1 VTIAAAARRLVRR
14 LLPALTLL
22 AVLAPWPASAQLPP
36 LDDLLHQYVQI
47 AFRNEF
53 GGLHRFGR
61 IIKWQEPIRAR
72 LEGPNAE
79 LYKPE
84 VERQFAILTR
94 LTGLSM
100 EVVDGFR
107 PFATIN
113 MTISFV
119 DTGGRGPAD
128 SERAC
133 FSSVQ
138 EDDQFVI
145 RRAEIT
151 ITADIPELRQHCI
164 VEEISQAL
172 GLMNDSTFLFPSIF
186 HDDSRQQ
193 TLSPWDEMMFF
204 AHYDPRIRPGMN
216 SAEAMPIVRQIFV
229 QELARR
235 NAGAGTS
242 STTGKPPAGQSKP
255 APKPRENPASLN

>member
-1 VTIAAAARRLVRR
+1 MTIAAAARRLVRG
-14 LLPALTLL
+14 LLPALALL
-22 AVLAPWPASAQLPP
+22 AALAPWPASAQLPP

-72 LEGPNAE
+72 LEGPRAD

-84 VERQFAILTR
+84 VERQFAILSR
-94 LTGLSM
+94 LTGLPM

-107 PFATIN
+107 PFANVN
-113 MTISFV
+113 MIISFV

-128 SERAC
+128 RERAC

-138 EDDQFVI
+138 EDDGFVI
-145 RRAEIT
+145 RSAAIT

-193 TLSPWDEMMFF
+193 ALSPWDEMMFY
-204 AHYDPRIRPGMN
+204 AHYDPRIRPGMV
-216 SAEAMPIVRQIFV
+216 SAEAVPIVRQIFA

-235 NAGAGTS
+235 NNAGTS
-242 STTGKPPAGQSKP
+242 SATGKPPAKQAKP
-255 APKPRENPASLN
+255 PAKPRDNPAALN